1 MGKNTSL
8 KQSFLILTNKTSL
21 PLIQKYH
28 KLFTATQNM
37 GDTVVL
43 YHLIGDNSYP
53 NLEDV
58 NTHIFDDQVLN
69 SLNYFPLSFTL
80 VPVSNHSLYYQ
91 ITTSP
96 YHPITRSPHHH
107 LTPPR
112 RS

>member
-43 YHLIGDNSYP
+43 YHLLGDNSNP

-58 NTHIFDDQVLN
+58 NTHIFDDEVLS
-69 SLNYFPLSFTL
+69 SLNYFPLGFTL
-80 VPVSNHSLYYQ
+80 VYRVA
-91 ITTSP
+91 IISP
-96 YHPITRSPHHH
+96 C
-107 LTPPR
+107 
-112 RS
+112 